1 MTRVSPPD
9 GRDVPATGVTGATAE
24 RSTRMTDHTYRVTE
38 IVGTS
43 HEGVDEAIRNAVSR
57 ASRTLRN
64 LDWFE
69 VTQVRGQIEN
79 GQIEHYQVGLKVGFR
94 IEDAD

>member
-1 MTRVSPPD
+1 MADNVYSI
-9 GRDVPATGVTGATAE
+9 
-24 RSTRMTDHTYRVTE
+24 SE

-43 HEGVDEAIRNAVSR
+43 PDGVDPAIRNAITR

-69 VTQVRGQIEN
+69 VAEVRGYLSEGDIQHFQVR
-79 GQIEHYQVGLKVGFR
+79 LKVGFR
-94 IEDAD
+94 LD

>member
-1 MTRVSPPD
+1 
-9 GRDVPATGVTGATAE
+9 
-24 RSTRMTDHTYRVTE
+24 MTDNVYSISE

-43 HEGVDEAIRNAVSR
+43 PDGVDQAIRNAITR

-69 VTQVRGQIEN
+69 VAEVRGYLSEGRIDHFQVR
-79 GQIEHYQVGLKVGFR
+79 LKVGFR
-94 IEDAD
+94 LEDEGAA

>member
-1 MTRVSPPD
+1 MSH
-9 GRDVPATGVTGATAE
+9 
-24 RSTRMTDHTYRVTE
+24 HTYRVTE

-43 HEGVDEAIRNAVSR
+43 QEGVDQAIRNGIAR
-57 ASRTLRN
+57 AGQTLRN

-79 GQIEHYQVGLKVGFR
+79 GRIEYYQVGLKVGFR
-94 IEDAD
+94 IEGED

>member
-1 MTRVSPPD
+1 
-9 GRDVPATGVTGATAE
+9 
-24 RSTRMTDHTYRVTE
+24 MTDNVYSISE

-43 HEGVDEAIRNAVSR
+43 PEGIDHAVRTAIER

-69 VTQVRGQIEN
+69 VAEVRGYLSEGKIDHFQVR
-79 GQIEHYQVGLKVGFR
+79 LKVGFR
-94 IEDAD
+94 LEE